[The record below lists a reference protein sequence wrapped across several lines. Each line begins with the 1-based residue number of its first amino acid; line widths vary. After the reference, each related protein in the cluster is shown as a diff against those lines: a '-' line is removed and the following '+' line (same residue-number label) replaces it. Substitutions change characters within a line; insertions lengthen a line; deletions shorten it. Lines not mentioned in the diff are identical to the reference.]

1 MKNQELI
8 ANMLDS
14 FYEKVASDKAAI
26 QKQAN
31 ETLAAKEEEGKK
43 QKKDPGMGAAGTE
56 MNADVTKGISG
67 ISAPDSKSP
76 VAADAV
82 VAQSVD
88 GPRALT
94 ADESINEGENQVKVE
109 KQHKEARAERLG
121 NAILSHVAELRKQA
135 AYAGYSPIEK
145 LAAENPR
152 LRKAIDMSYTSFTNG
167 WLRGFEKK
175 AEDIKAMLA
184 AGTVNTPA
192 EAEAVLNKIA
202 AEDPAAVLPEE
213 ALAAAEAAPAAVDAA
228 AAAEDELSPEQT
240 AALEQL
246 ADEMAAQG
254 VTPDDVIQA
263 AQAIDELQAA
273 GVAPEEIVAAAS
285 ELQNEEASTAAAAE
299 KQAAARRNIIKDY
312 IRGLNSR

>member
-228 AAAEDELSPEQT
+228 AAEDELSPEQT